1 MYQHL
6 HANYN
11 QVLDKYG
18 YAHKAL
24 ASFKTQRIRKDT
36 SDPLGL
42 KDETMPKEHNL
53 ADDTSDLTFQEREF
67 LRNKERVEQQEDLKQ
82 KTQPYYILRRAT

>member
-1 MYQHL
+1 MDR
-6 HANYN
+6 AFNFADN

-24 ASFKTQRIRKDT
+24 ASFILDGKDT